1 MTKELIAKRYGKEGS
16 KEREEFRENAFSYY
30 FGEIIKNK
38 INKNKALHIAFVMC
52 SFIPYF
58 GVISAWY
65 KVFWLIKQPWFLL
78 YHMIGCA
85 IWVGYFLKWL
95 ELA

>member
-1 MTKELIAKRYGKEGS
+1 MNKKQNKTD
-16 KEREEFRENAFSYY
+16 
-30 FGEIIKNK
+30 KN
-38 INKNKALHIAFVMC
+38 NALHIAFVVF

-65 KVFWLIKQPWFLL
+65 KVFWLIKQPWFIL

-85 IWVGYFLKWL
+85 IWAGYFIKWF
-95 ELA
+95 ELD

>member
-1 MTKELIAKRYGKEGS
+1 MKKEED
-16 KEREEFRENAFSYY
+16 
-30 FGEIIKNK
+30 
-38 INKNKALHIAFVMC
+38 KNKALHIVFVVC

-65 KVFWLIKQPWFLL
+65 KVFWLIKQPLFLI

-85 IWVGYFLKWL
+85 ILVGYFLKWL
-95 ELA
+95 ELT